1 MVNEDKKINA
11 LIERFLENGFYTSN
25 AYIIVKFKEKI
36 SETA

>member
-1 MVNEDKKINA
+1 MKIGKA
-11 LIERFLENGFYTSN
+11 LSPQDAFYKTVFILPN

>member
-11 LIERFLENGFYTSN
+11 LIERFLQNGFILPN